1 MGKREKKLIDKAL
14 CNFQKISRLISL
26 FMQDNKFFKEF
37 VYRGA
42 EYQQTILNHAIMLSE
57 LVRKYAPDDENL
69 NEKYGYVTL
78 SEETGCLM
86 FYPEEPKPPSSK
98 PPTVDDLSEIA
109 DLNQENLQK
118 LVTNWIDNDFEK
130 IFIDP
135 DYYKDPEG

>member
-1 MGKREKKLIDKAL
+1 MGKREKKLLDKAL

-69 NEKYGYVTL
+69 NEKYGHVTL
-78 SEETGCLM
+78 
-86 FYPEEPKPPSSK
+86 
-98 PPTVDDLSEIA
+98 A
-109 DLNQENLQK
+109 
-118 LVTNWIDNDFEK
+118 IDRRCVK
-130 IFIDP
+130 S
-135 DYYKDPEG
+135 